1 MTQGEKNPFLFLFIL
16 LPPPPLSWPLVPRYH
31 IFAVIQLCS
40 GLRRFLL
47 LTREAQTPP
56 VILFIRENIQA
67 PNYTARTQLLK
78 PLPSKIRDSFIT
90 KQIVQIEPRNPISID
105 RAPGFFL
112 LQYLAWL
119 VGITIYMFY
128 DLREEFTVKLLCTVF
143 PYKQLHDHLPKT
155 TKIYT
160 TWILIKLYFPP
171 PFF

>member
-47 LTREAQTPP
+47 LTQEAQTPP

-128 DLREEFTVKLLCTVF
+128 DLREEFTVKLFVYCLSLQTV
-143 PYKQLHDHLPKT
+143 T
-155 TKIYT
+155 
-160 TWILIKLYFPP
+160 
-171 PFF
+171 